1 MFVAH
6 ARMLPRTRRR
16 RTTAVLTALA
26 LTVTVLL
33 VVPSTAASAAPSV
46 GDIEKQITA
55 ADNQLEP
62 IIEDYNRIH
71 AELQTNQ
78 AKTAALEIK
87 LAPLQLQAQVA
98 TARLGAIAGRV
109 YKGGPPSTLA
119 ALLNTSSTVQAL
131 DAMSTLD
138 QIARQRL
145 EQMKPLLD
153 RRDAYAAAKK
163 TLDQARAQLAAQD
176 AALAAKK
183 TTIQTQIAKLQKLR
197 LTVYHTTGP
206 IGTLRP
212 VACPVD
218 YTPGPGGIAARKA
231 CTAIGK
237 PYVWAAAGPNS
248 FDCSGLTLW
257 AWAAAG
263 VQLRHYTK
271 WQWSDNN
278 PVSRANLRPGDLVFY
293 YPPSLHHMGIYVGG
307 GWIVHAPHTG
317 DYVRMAKLDSAPLAG
332 FRRP

>member
-6 ARMLPRTRRR
+6 ARMFPRTRRR
-16 RTTAVLTALA
+16 RATAVVTALA
-26 LTVTVLL
+26 LGVLL
-33 VVPSTAASAAPSV
+33 LVAPSMPASAAPSV
-46 GDIEKQITA
+46 GDIEKQIAA

-78 AKTAALEIK
+78 AKTAALETK
-87 LAPLQLQAQVA
+87 LAPLHLQAQVA
-98 TARLGAIAGRV
+98 TARLGAIAARV
-109 YKGGPPSTLA
+109 YIGGPPSTLA
-119 ALLNTSSTVQAL
+119 ALLNTDSTIQAL
-131 DAMSTLD
+131 DAMSLLD
-138 QIARQRL
+138 QVARQRL
-145 EQMKPLLD
+145 EQMKPLLQ

-163 TLDQARAQLAAQD
+163 TLDQARAQLATQD
-176 AALAAKK
+176 ADLASKK
-183 TTIQTQIAKLQKLR
+183 NTIQTQIAKLQKLR

-212 VACPVD
+212 VACPVE
-218 YTPGPGGIAARKA
+218 YTPGPGGVAARKA

-317 DYVRMAKLDSAPLAG
+317 DYVRMAKLDSAPIAG
-332 FRRP
+332 YRRP